1 MLILSLTKVI
11 AELLSY
17 QLYAEL

>member
-11 AELLSY
+11 AELLFY